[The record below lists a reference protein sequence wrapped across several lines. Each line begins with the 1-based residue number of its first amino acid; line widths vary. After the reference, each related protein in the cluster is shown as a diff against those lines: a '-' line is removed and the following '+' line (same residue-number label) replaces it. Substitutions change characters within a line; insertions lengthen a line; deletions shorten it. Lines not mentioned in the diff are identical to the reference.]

1 MLGGQPHTDMV
12 SSKQTRTA
20 RLKVRRIW
28 VVPSLDVR
36 YPHLGRCQCSY
47 WVCID
52 RVDEDRVRN
61 VFLLYM
67 PPGNREAIV
76 HYQDTIVNRVAL
88 ERVRPFVSDNLRARL
103 IGLFGSNSIAVWGS
117 EGGPRNRSNFERMS

>member
-1 MLGGQPHTDMV
+1 MLGRFCGIVGLKRDTEFGGCRQP
-12 SSKQTRTA
+12 
-20 RLKVRRIW
+20 LIW

-52 RVDEDRVRN
+52 RVDEARVRN

-88 ERVRPFVSDNLRARL
+88 ERVRPFVSDNLR
-103 IGLFGSNSIAVWGS
+103 
-117 EGGPRNRSNFERMS
+117 